1 MDIERKRGDTYPI
14 EITVLSDG
22 VALDITGAS
31 FILTVDPVKA
41 PTDALNNLCQLTGV
55 ITDAAAGEVS
65 FTPTANQMSPAG
77 KYYFD
82 IQMTDASGA
91 KRTIDAGK
99 FVLTQDITK
108 D

>member
-31 FILTVDPVKA
+31 FLLTVDPAKE
-41 PTDALNNLCQLTGV
+41 PTDATNNLCQLTGV
-55 ITDAAAGEVS
+55 ITDAPTGAVS
-65 FTPTANQMSPAG
+65 FTPTANQMDAVG
-77 KYYFD
+77 KYFFD

-91 KRTIDAGK
+91 IRTIDAGK
-99 FVLTQDITK
+99 FVLKQDITK
-108 D
+108 A